1 MTYLINAVNTYRV
14 PTVEDALELREE
26 LSNLKYCELESFSY
40 ITKYN
45 KKTEEEY
52 QVVKAKLVFNDV
64 KEPDSTIV
72 ATYDLPH
79 HVEVDL

>member
-14 PTVEDALELREE
+14 PTVEDALDLREE

-40 ITKYN
+40 TTKYN

-64 KEPDSTIV
+64 KEPDSTIT